1 MKIQST
7 ISNGVLLSALCL
19 VGACALPAKNA
30 SPTAAETRLV
40 IQPAPPSEAE
50 QLLSFAHKFRKLDLR
65 EAGADRE
72 ALRAIALRER
82 SDFARV
88 KLAIAL
94 ALAPTLTAA
103 EDGELLATLEPVVG
117 GASAADTE
125 LRGLATILNA
135 AAADR
140 RKLRDQVRE
149 LQAKASQARREDTR
163 EAETRAL
170 RAKVEELEAKL
181 LALKSID
188 RSVNRRTEPK

>member
-1 MKIQST
+1 MKLQHNMANTALAST
-7 ISNGVLLSALCL
+7 LCL
-19 VGACALPAKNA
+19 VGACTLPAK
-30 SPTAAETRLV
+30 TAAPVTVTRLV

-50 QLLSFAHKFRKLDLR
+50 QLLAFAVKFRKLEAR
-65 EAGADRE
+65 EAATDRDS
-72 ALRAIALRER
+72 LRAIAARER

-94 ALAPTLTAA
+94 AVAVPLTAA
-103 EDGELLATLEPVVG
+103 EDGELLATMEPMVG
-117 GASAADTE
+117 GATAADAE
-125 LRGLATILNA
+125 LRGLATILYSA
-135 AAADR
+135 AAER

-149 LQAKASQARREDTR
+149 LQAKAGQARREDTR

>member
-1 MKIQST
+1 MKIQLT
-7 ISNGVLLSALCL
+7 MANGMLAGMLCL
-19 VGACALPAKNA
+19 VGACTLPAKT
-30 SPTAAETRLV
+30 STPVPETRLV

-50 QLLSFAHKFRKLDLR
+50 QLLAFAYKFRKLEAR
-65 EAGADRE
+65 EAAADRE
-72 ALRAIALRER
+72 SLRAIAARER

-94 ALAPTLTAA
+94 TLAVPPSAA
-103 EDGELLATLEPVVG
+103 DDGELLATLEPIVG
-117 GASAADTE
+117 GAPAADTE
-125 LRGLATILNA
+125 LRGLATILHA
-135 AAADR
+135 AAAER

-149 LQAKASQARREDTR
+149 LQAKAGQARREDTR

>member
-1 MKIQST
+1 MTMQPT
-7 ISNGVLLSALCL
+7 LANGVLASTLCL
-19 VGACALPAKNA
+19 IGACTLPARTVA
-30 SPTAAETRLV
+30 LAPETRLV

-50 QLLSFAHKFRKLDLR
+50 QLLAFAYKFRKLEPR
-65 EAGADRE
+65 EAAADRD
-72 ALRAIALRER
+72 ALRAIAARER
-82 SDFARV
+82 GDFARV

-94 ALAPTLTAA
+94 ALAAPLTAA
-103 EDGELLATLEPVVG
+103 EDAELLATLEPIVG
-117 GASAADTE
+117 GASGADTE
-125 LRGLATILNA
+125 MRGLAIILHA

-149 LQAKASQARREDTR
+149 LQAKASQARRDDTR